1 MEIHA
6 GHQFS
11 RTNVPNVHRIE
22 CCVVVFA
29 GLCHFV
35 NLQLQSC
42 FNQRVGFSKSKG
54 PWDSLERGF
63 PRPSQFPCQPNCGYK
78 NCRPSFHNSIFFLSH
93 WFTHNG
99 AVPTVLGIEYL
110 QSYPSLKLTGH
121 FRPFSNGWLEDAP
134 FPVGSLPPI
143 FKHQLFQCPP
153 EGHGQRVDPRDS
165 DTWVR
170 CDRGESCVPTKKYTA

>member
-1 MEIHA
+1 MVGKDRNHLKIWMFWLAPWMEDIFFGGIHFCHLRTWSAATPEVWPIAQLGIYEVYCLASMEIHA

-54 PWDSLERGF
+54 PWDPLERGF
-63 PRPSQFPCQPNCGYK
+63 PRPSQFPRQPNCGYK
-78 NCRPSFHNSIFFLSH
+78 NCRPSFHNSIFFFIPLVYS
-93 WFTHNG
+93 
-99 AVPTVLGIEYL
+99 
-110 QSYPSLKLTGH
+110 
-121 FRPFSNGWLEDAP
+121 
-134 FPVGSLPPI
+134 
-143 FKHQLFQCPP
+143 
-153 EGHGQRVDPRDS
+153 
-165 DTWVR
+165 
-170 CDRGESCVPTKKYTA
+170 